1 MLLYHHSNLVAA
13 FIKQNENNDE
23 RKLNFE
29 EVLFKEDSV
38 IITSC

>member
-1 MLLYHHSNLVAA
+1 MVAA
-13 FIKQNENNDE
+13 FIKQIENNDE